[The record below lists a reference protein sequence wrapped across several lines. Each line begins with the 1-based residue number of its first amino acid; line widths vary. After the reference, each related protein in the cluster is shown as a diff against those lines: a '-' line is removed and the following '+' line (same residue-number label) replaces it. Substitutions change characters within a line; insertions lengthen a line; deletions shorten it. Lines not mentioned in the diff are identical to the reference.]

1 MKKILTSI
9 FTLIVFATQA
19 QLTLPPSGDN
29 QKASVTQY
37 VGLVKITVNYNSP
50 DVHGPNG
57 EDRTGKIWGN
67 VVHYGFIDQGFGT
80 SKAAP
85 WRAGAN
91 ETTTIEFSH
100 AVQIQGKTIPAG
112 KYALYL
118 AVEKQGDWFF
128 ILNKEAINW
137 GSYNY
142 NPVHDVAKIAVQPQ
156 DNIYTEW
163 LTYNFENR
171 LKNETTLTL
180 AWENKKAGF
189 KIEVPNINEYY
200 VAKLIEELRGTEM
213 GFTSENL
220 VAAAQFCVENKVAL
234 DQALTWVTT
243 AIEDGFIGRRT
254 FATLSTKAQ
263 VLQALN
269 KKDEAIKLM
278 DEAIQL
284 PTASVQDVHT
294 YGRTLLA
301 EGNTQKAME
310 IFKFNFKRATT
321 AEDVFTAHVGMARGY
336 TASGDKKNAIKH
348 WELAIKNIPENRKN
362 SLSVYEA
369 ELKKLK
375 G

>member
-200 VAKLIEELRGTEM
+200 VAKLIEELTEM

>member
-156 DNIYTEW
+156 DNVYTEW

-180 AWENKKAGF
+180 AWENKKAGE
-189 KIEVPNINEYY
+189 KEIG
-200 VAKLIEELRGTEM
+200 L
-213 GFTSENL
+213 
-220 VAAAQFCVENKVAL
+220 AL
-234 DQALTWVTT
+234 
-243 AIEDGFIGRRT
+243 
-254 FATLSTKAQ
+254 
-263 VLQALN
+263 
-269 KKDEAIKLM
+269 
-278 DEAIQL
+278 
-284 PTASVQDVHT
+284 
-294 YGRTLLA
+294 
-301 EGNTQKAME
+301 
-310 IFKFNFKRATT
+310 
-321 AEDVFTAHVGMARGY
+321 
-336 TASGDKKNAIKH
+336 
-348 WELAIKNIPENRKN
+348 
-362 SLSVYEA
+362 
-369 ELKKLK
+369 
-375 G
+375 